1 MLLAI
6 GGLCSNALAQESK
19 NESALAN
26 ETLEVSENVSKTN
39 TSLEFPDFNLV
50 KFAQPSPA
58 VIKVPINILNNTTK
72 EVWTS
77 PGNRPAFVFA
87 GITNNGKLKL
97 DVYTIS
103 MNPETK
109 ARETPQLAGTAL
121 PNGDGIIVYGEFIA
135 IAIKCE
141 DSTTTQ
147 YCTGTLETDNLFN

>member
-1 MLLAI
+1 M
-6 GGLCSNALAQESK
+6 NK
-19 NESALAN
+19 SASAN
-26 ETLEVSENVSKTN
+26 ETLKVVENLSNTSKT
-39 TSLEFPDFNLV
+39 LGFPDFNLV

-77 PGNRPAFVFA
+77 PGNRPAYVFA
-87 GITNNGKLKL
+87 GITNNGKLNL

-103 MNPETK
+103 INPETK
-109 ARETPQLAGTAL
+109 EREKPQLAGTAM

-141 DSTTTQ
+141 NSTTMQ
-147 YCTGTLETDNLFN
+147 YCAGTLKTDNLFN